1 MKKLYYSIG
10 EVSAMTGIEPH
21 VLRYWET
28 VFPPLRPKKG
38 RSGNRQY
45 VERDLELIM
54 ELQVLIHQKGYSTSG
69 ALRQITS
76 RDRTSP
82 VSGLEAPKADSS
94 GPLSSSRELDPVIRR
109 ELAEIR
115 QLLASIGDRL

>member
-28 VFPPLRPKKG
+28 VFPSLRPKKG

-45 VERDLELIM
+45 VERDLALVM
-54 ELQVLIHQKGYSTSG
+54 ELQVLIREKGYSTTG
-69 ALRQITS
+69 ALRQLEKREKAS
-76 RDRTSP
+76 VNSP
-82 VSGLEAPKADSS
+82 EAPGHIAVRRDE
-94 GPLSSSRELDPVIRR
+94 GPELDPSVRR
-109 ELAEIR
+109 ELVEIR